1 MRDFLLMAQNSFGGA
16 TVVGTF
22 TGEFLLAIATFIL
35 FAIFGCW
42 GAWLKWRDSKAIR
55 EALDSG
61 DLKTALNLR
70 QKERV

>member
-16 TVVGTF
+16 TVVGSF
-22 TGEFLLAIATFIL
+22 TGEFLLAVATFIL

-70 QKERV
+70 TKERM